1 MKRKSIGTLLGLVAS
16 LALTSCQK
24 QNAAGPPAGMAVSV
38 VVVPAQRQPV
48 SEKISLVGTLLANEL
63 VDVKSEIDGLVNK
76 LGFEDGQP
84 VKQGDLL
91 VQLDDSKLAA
101 AVAQAEANFQLSQA
115 NLKRQQEL
123 TERKVIS
130 RQEFDQA
137 AAGYKVNEATLELKK
152 RELKDTRIYA
162 PYEGVMGARLVS
174 PGQVISKN
182 TAIGALVDLDP
193 VKVEFNVPE
202 RFLGQLRT
210 GQEVEIGLAAFPG
223 EKFQGEVHFIAPQ
236 IDPNLRTATVR
247 GRIANPTHRL
257 KPGMFASLNLT
268 LNVRPDAIVIPEIAL
283 VPQGDMSVVF
293 VVDPESKAQIRPVQT
308 GLRMNGQVEI
318 VSGLNEGDQVIV
330 EGFQKTRP
338 GGPVKLAAAAS
349 TATPQKNRPGQTGR

>member
-1 MKRKSIGTLLGLVAS
+1 MITKIMGSVLGLVAS

-24 QNAAGPPAGMAVSV
+24 KNAASPPAGLVVSV
-38 VVVPAQRQPV
+38 VAVAAQRQPV
-48 SEKISLVGTLLANEL
+48 TEKISLVGTLLANE
-63 VDVKSEIDGLVNK
+63 VVEVKSEIDGLVDK

-123 TERKVIS
+123 TERNVIS

-137 AAGYKVNEATLELKK
+137 AAAYKVNEATLELKK

-182 TAIGALVDLDP
+182 TAIGALV
-193 VKVEFNVPE
+193 
-202 RFLGQLRT
+202 
-210 GQEVEIGLAAFPG
+210 
-223 EKFQGEVHFIAPQ
+223 
-236 IDPNLRTATVR
+236 
-247 GRIANPTHRL
+247 
-257 KPGMFASLNLT
+257 
-268 LNVRPDAIVIPEIAL
+268 
-283 VPQGDMSVVF
+283 
-293 VVDPESKAQIRPVQT
+293 
-308 GLRMNGQVEI
+308 
-318 VSGLNEGDQVIV
+318 
-330 EGFQKTRP
+330 
-338 GGPVKLAAAAS
+338 
-349 TATPQKNRPGQTGR
+349 

>member
-24 QNAAGPPAGMAVSV
+24 QNAAGPPAEWPCRSWSCPRSGSRSA
-38 VVVPAQRQPV
+38 
-48 SEKISLVGTLLANEL
+48 KKSLVGTLLANEL

-152 RELKDTRIYA
+152 RVSRTPGFTR
-162 PYEGVMGARLVS
+162 
-174 PGQVISKN
+174 
-182 TAIGALVDLDP
+182 
-193 VKVEFNVPE
+193 
-202 RFLGQLRT
+202 
-210 GQEVEIGLAAFPG
+210 
-223 EKFQGEVHFIAPQ
+223 
-236 IDPNLRTATVR
+236 
-247 GRIANPTHRL
+247 
-257 KPGMFASLNLT
+257 LT
-268 LNVRPDAIVIPEIAL
+268 
-283 VPQGDMSVVF
+283 
-293 VVDPESKAQIRPVQT
+293 KA
-308 GLRMNGQVEI
+308 
-318 VSGLNEGDQVIV
+318 
-330 EGFQKTRP
+330 
-338 GGPVKLAAAAS
+338 
-349 TATPQKNRPGQTGR
+349 